1 LTIDANII
9 HASDSEET
17 AAVELKRF
25 FKEGEVT
32 SYARISDS
40 IVG

>member
-17 AAVELKRF
+17 ARVELKRF
-25 FKEGEVT
+25 FKDEEIL
-32 SYARISDS
+32 SYEKISDK